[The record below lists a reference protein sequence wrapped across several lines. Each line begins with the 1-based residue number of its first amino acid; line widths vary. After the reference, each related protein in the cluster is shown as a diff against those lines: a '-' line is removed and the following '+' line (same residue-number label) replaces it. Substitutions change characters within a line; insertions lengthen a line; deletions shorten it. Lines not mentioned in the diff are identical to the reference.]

1 MLFVLFVQQVQSN
14 NIFYNVAIWITKMDK
29 NIAEVLIALILPSV
43 IGGFTLAYKFLKI
56 YERNKQAEF
65 FREDRELEIAERTLV
80 LREKETML
88 EIQKLELEIRQL
100 GAKSDNQE

>member
-1 MLFVLFVQQVQSN
+1 
-14 NIFYNVAIWITKMDK
+14 MDK

-80 LREKETML
+80 LKEKETML